1 MLRQKNEILA
11 KTLERSKYL
20 RDIHTLPIANEFDY
34 NGWLN
39 NFETERDIEIA
50 CHILDFFTYFPKNMV
65 DKMLKTSVGKA
76 GFELSNHFK
85 NWNHSDFFDRCYYS
99 FIPGETPGPSD
110 SGNLFIRKLRD
121 ELGIPEDR
129 LISFSEIHNTIED
142 SFVPL
147 PIIFVDDFVG
157 SGQQCKTAWCINRGG
172 PKNRT
177 LQEIAEKDGHKF
189 VYAPLIVNYLGYNYI
204 NKHCKGLVLTPAHII
219 GEEYNLFNQNC
230 ICWKNDI
237 NLFNDGVELILRKSK
252 ELNIPHTYGLNVND
266 ERGYKGQGLALAF
279 EHGAPDAIPAFFYWK
294 HENWT
299 PLIKKAYS

>member
-1 MLRQKNEILA
+1 MEKKKKE
-11 KTLERSKYL
+11 TLERSKYL
-20 RDIHTLPIANEFDY
+20 REIQALPLSNEYDY

-39 NFETERDIEIA
+39 NFRNERDMEIA
-50 CHILDFFTYFPKNMV
+50 CYILDFFTYFPKNMV
-65 DKMLKTSVGKA
+65 DKMLKTSVGRA
-76 GFELSNHFK
+76 GFELSSYFK
-85 NWNHSDFFDRCYYS
+85 DWKHSDFFDRCYYS
-99 FIPGETPGPSD
+99 FIPGENPNPSD

-121 ELGIPEDR
+121 ELEIPEDR
-129 LISFSEIHNTIED
+129 LVNYSDIHQIIEG

-157 SGQQCKTAWCINRGG
+157 TGQQCQTAWSKNKGG
-172 PKNRT
+172 RENLT
-177 LQEIAEKDGHKF
+177 LEEIAKKHGHKF
-189 VYAPLIVNYLGYNYI
+189 VYAPLIVNYKGYDYI
-204 NKHCKGLVLTPAHII
+204 TKHCNGLKLTPAQII

-252 ELNIPHTYGLNVND
+252 ELNIPSTNGLDVND

-294 HENWT
+294 YENWT